1 MIVKH
6 FNKYF
11 KNYLFILF
19 VIGSFIISKTLNKSG
34 LELYYIIAVAI
45 FILGFTKFTLIK
57 DLGLTFKILKNKK
70 LYYYLIPTILL
81 SNIILLLFKKYYMG
95 DEALLINSASIFKS
109 ILGLLFVSS
118 IRTFGEEFIFRGF
131 LLIKKI
137 KNNTIFFWILNITQ
151 SLIFSYIH
159 SLFVDELISKI
170 VFVAYVFVLSIYFGW
185 LNRKFN
191 SLIPSWIIHW
201 MNGILAL
208 ILAYI
213 SYVIG

>member
-19 VIGSFIISKTLNKSG
+19 VIGSFIISKTFNKFG
-34 LELYYIIAVAI
+34 LELYYIIVIAI

-57 DLGLTFKILKNKK
+57 DFGLTFKILKNKK

-81 SNIILLLFKKYYMG
+81 SNIILFLIQKYYMG
-95 DEALLINSASIFKS
+95 GEALLENSDPIFKS
-109 ILGLLFVSS
+109 ILGLLFLSS

-131 LLIKKI
+131 LLIKEIKSKKI
-137 KNNTIFFWILNITQ
+137 LFWLLNISQ
-151 SLIFSYIH
+151 ALIFCYIH

-170 VFVAYVFVLSIYFGW
+170 VFGGYVFILSIYFGW

-191 SLIPSWIIHW
+191 SLLPSWIIHW
-201 MNGILAL
+201 MNGILAI
-208 ILAYI
+208 ILANI
-213 SYVIG
+213 